1 MKVLLVISSYKNGFP
16 YIQDLERKLKT
27 QEISVS
33 VLDIESL
40 FLINNDGSISEV
52 ADSFTLKFIL
62 KVPKVRTG
70 IRVFLLKRYFKKLK
84 GKYDAIGIH
93 SCDLIYIHL
102 IEGLRKISK
111 NLSVTIWGSDFYRAS
126 DLMRQRKKKVFD
138 LCDLIVFGN
147 PSNQYDFV
155 SYYKDYYGKSVVC
168 GFGITKFDIIKKV
181 LEHSKKQEV
190 KSSLGLPTNKLIV
203 AIGYNG
209 TVQQQHEMLIDCLTT
224 LPKTLKE
231 KIFLLFQMSY
241 GGNEEYRKQVE
252 KKAKACGINYKL
264 ITHFLSDEETSKIRI
279 ATDIVLNAQLTDGFS
294 ASIQEHLFAK
304 NVVIVGSWLEY
315 KSLDQS
321 NIFYLKSSKENFGR
335 MSFDVI
341 ENYSKYSQLIENNT
355 EKIYELSSW
364 DSRLSD
370 WIAIYKGTVKKQ
382 NATPQL

>member
-1 MKVLLVISSYKNGFP
+1 M
-16 YIQDLERKLKT
+16 KT
-27 QEISVS
+27 QEIFVS

-40 FLINNDGSISEV
+40 FLINNDGNISEV
-52 ADSFTLKFIL
+52 ADSFTLKFLL
-62 KVPKVRTG
+62 KIPKIRTS

-102 IEGLRKISK
+102 IEWLREITT

-126 DLMRQRKKKVFD
+126 DLMRQRKKKIFD

-147 PSNQYDFV
+147 PSNKDDFV
-155 SYYKDYYGKSVVC
+155 SYYKDYYSKSVVC
-168 GFGITKFDIIKKV
+168 GFGITKFDVIKQV
-181 LEHSKKQEV
+181 LENSKKQEV
-190 KSSLGLPTNKLIV
+190 KSGLGLPNNKLIV

-209 TVQQQHEMLIDCLTT
+209 TVQQQHQMLIDCLTT
-224 LPKTLKE
+224 LPKTFKE

-241 GGNEEYRKQVE
+241 GGNDEYRKQVE

-335 MSFDVI
+335 VSFDVI

-382 NATPQL
+382 NAIPQL